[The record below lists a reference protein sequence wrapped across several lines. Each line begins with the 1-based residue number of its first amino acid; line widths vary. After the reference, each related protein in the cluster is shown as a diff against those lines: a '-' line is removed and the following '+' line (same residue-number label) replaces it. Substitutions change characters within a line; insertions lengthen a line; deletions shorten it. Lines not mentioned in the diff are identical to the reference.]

1 MSFPRAPRP
10 LAVLQTCFSP
20 SWGGLEMQ
28 ALDVSLRLA
37 ARGHRLTLACATGT
51 RLAAE
56 AAQARLERFELD
68 VHGYLHLGAAWRL
81 AQRIR
86 AGAIQV
92 VHSQHSRDLATV
104 VPALAMARSHAPLLL
119 SKRMGSYVAK
129 KDPYHR
135 MLYARVAMVLA
146 ISEVIRRN
154 VVVTTPVPAA
164 RVATLHDAVDAH
176 RFSPAAVDRGAAR
189 RALGFPGDEIVI
201 GMVGRFS
208 PGKGHEEF
216 LDAASRLKRTH
227 PEVRFVIVGEASHG
241 EADYERGIRARAM
254 ELALGDTLTFA
265 GFRPDVPQ
273 VMRALDILAFPSHAE
288 AFGVVLIE
296 AMAMELP
303 VVSTNCDGVLDIVM
317 DGETGVYVPAK
328 DGAALAGALARM
340 IADPLMRARMGRAG
354 RKRVL
359 ERFDDE
365 RQTRAIEGFYD
376 AALGRAPE
384 PAPESG
390 TPAAVP

>member
-1 MSFPRAPRP
+1 MSRPDVSGRP

-28 ALDVSLRLA
+28 ALDVSRRLV
-37 ARGHRLTLACATGT
+37 ARGHRVTLACAAGT
-51 RLAAE
+51 RLASQAGE
-56 AAQARLERFELD
+56 ARLQRLELD
-68 VHGYLHLGAAWRL
+68 VRGYLHLGAAWRL
-81 AQRIR
+81 AQRLK
-86 AGAIQV
+86 GGSIQV

-104 VPALAMARSHAPLLL
+104 VPALAMAGSHAPLLL

-154 VVVTTPVPAA
+154 VIATTPVPAA
-164 RVATLHDAVDAH
+164 RVATLHDAVDAR
-176 RFSPAAVDRGAAR
+176 RFSPSAVDRAVAR
-189 RALGFPGDEIVI
+189 RSLGIPGDEIVI

-216 LDAASRLKRTH
+216 LDAASRLRRTH

-241 EADYERGIRARAM
+241 EADYERGIRARAA
-254 ELALGDTLTFA
+254 ELALGDTLRFA
-265 GFRPDVPQ
+265 GFQPDVPQ

-303 VVSTNCDGVLDIVM
+303 VVSTNCDGVLDIVV
-317 DGETGVYVPAK
+317 DGETGLYVPAM
-328 DGAALAGALARM
+328 DGEAMAGALARM

-359 ERFDDE
+359 ERFDDVQ
-365 RQTRAIEGFYD
+365 QTLAIERFYD
-376 AALGRAPE
+376 AALDRTPVPSPE
-384 PAPESG
+384 AHAS
-390 TPAAVP
+390 VS